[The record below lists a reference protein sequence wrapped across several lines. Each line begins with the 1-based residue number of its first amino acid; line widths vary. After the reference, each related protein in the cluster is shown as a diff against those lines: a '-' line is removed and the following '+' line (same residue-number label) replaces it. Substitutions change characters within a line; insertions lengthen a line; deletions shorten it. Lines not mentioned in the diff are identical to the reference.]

1 MNDTDTETQADAP
14 AGALVQEYHLD
25 APADKVWRALGIA
38 ELRAHWLPGSEHAEA
53 LHQVPQQELRLRLR
67 EAEPPFL
74 ESTVDL
80 QIRPAAG
87 GGTLLRIVH
96 ALTDA
101 RVQPARDAAN
111 DGGFL
116 MYAA

>member
-1 MNDTDTETQADAP
+1 MNKMSNMDTDDA
-14 AGALVQEYHLD
+14 ARELVQEYALD
-25 APADKVWRALGIA
+25 APPEKVWRALSIP
-38 ELRAHWLPGSEHAEA
+38 ELRAQWLPGTEHAEP
-53 LHQVPQQELRLRLR
+53 LQQVPQQELRLRLR

-80 QIRPAAG
+80 QISPAAD

-96 ALTDA
+96 VLTDA
-101 RVQPARDAAN
+101 RLQPAREAAN

-116 MYAA
+116 MYAT

>member
-1 MNDTDTETQADAP
+1 MSHMDTDDAAP
-14 AGALVQEYHLD
+14 ELVQEYALD
-25 APADKVWRALGIA
+25 APPEKVWRALSIP
-38 ELRAHWLPGSEHAEA
+38 ELRAQWLPGTEHAEP
-53 LHQVPQQELRLRLR
+53 LQQVPQQELRLRLR

-80 QIRPAAG
+80 QISPAAD

-96 ALTDA
+96 VLTDA
-101 RVQPARDAAN
+101 RLQPAREAAN

-116 MYAA
+116 MYAT

>member
-1 MNDTDTETQADAP
+1 MNDMDNNDAAP
-14 AGALVQEYHLD
+14 ELVQEYALD
-25 APADKVWRALGIA
+25 APPEKVWRALSIP
-38 ELRAHWLPGSEHAEA
+38 ELRAHWLPGTEHAEP
-53 LHQVPQQELRLRLR
+53 LQQVPQQELRLRLR

-80 QIRPAAG
+80 QISPAAD

-96 ALTDA
+96 VLTDA
-101 RVQPARDAAN
+101 RLQPAREAAN

-116 MYAA
+116 MYAT

>member
-1 MNDTDTETQADAP
+1 M
-14 AGALVQEYHLD
+14 
-25 APADKVWRALGIA
+25 
-38 ELRAHWLPGSEHAEA
+38 S
-53 LHQVPQQELRLRLR
+53 HQVALAAGQRRHLLLEAGRVAQGCAHQQELRLRLR

-80 QIRPAAG
+80 QISPGAD

-96 ALTDA
+96 VLTDA
-101 RVQPARDAAN
+101 RVQPAREAAN

-116 MYAA
+116 MYAT

>member
-1 MNDTDTETQADAP
+1 MNDMDNDDA
-14 AGALVQEYHLD
+14 ACELVQEYALD
-25 APADKVWRALGIA
+25 ASPEKVWRALSIP
-38 ELRAHWLPGSEHAEA
+38 ELRAQWLPGTEHAEP
-53 LHQVPQQELRLRLR
+53 LSLRLR

-80 QIRPAAG
+80 QISPGAD

-96 ALTDA
+96 VLTDA
-101 RVQPARDAAN
+101 RAQTAREAAN

-116 MYAA
+116 MYAT

>member
-1 MNDTDTETQADAP
+1 MNDMDTDDA
-14 AGALVQEYHLD
+14 ACELVQEYALD
-25 APADKVWRALGIA
+25 APPEKVWRALSIP
-38 ELRAHWLPGSEHAEA
+38 ELRAQWLPGTEHAEA
-53 LHQVPQQELRLRLR
+53 LHQEPQRELRLRLR

-80 QIRPAAG
+80 QISPAAD

-101 RVQPARDAAN
+101 RMQPAREAAN

-116 MYAA
+116 MYAT

>member
-1 MNDTDTETQADAP
+1 MRPANWCRSTRWTAP
-14 AGALVQEYHLD
+14 PE
-25 APADKVWRALGIA
+25 KVWRALSIP
-38 ELRAHWLPGSEHAEA
+38 ELRAQWLPGTEHAEP
-53 LHQVPQQELRLRLR
+53 LSEVPQQALSLRLR

-80 QIRPAAG
+80 KISPAAD

-96 ALTDA
+96 VLTDA
-101 RVQPARDAAN
+101 RAQTAREAAN

-116 MYAA
+116 MYAT

>member
-1 MNDTDTETQADAP
+1 MNKMSHMDTDDAAP
-14 AGALVQEYHLD
+14 ELVQEYALD
-25 APADKVWRALGIA
+25 APPEKVWRALSIP
-38 ELRAHWLPGSEHAEA
+38 ELRAQWLPGTEHAEP
-53 LHQVPQQELRLRLR
+53 LLQVPQQELRLRLR

-80 QIRPAAG
+80 QISPAAD

-96 ALTDA
+96 VLTDA
-101 RVQPARDAAN
+101 RVQPAREAAN

-116 MYAA
+116 MYAT

>member
-1 MNDTDTETQADAP
+1 MNKMSDMDTDDA
-14 AGALVQEYHLD
+14 ARELVQEYALD
-25 APADKVWRALGIA
+25 APPEKVWRALSIP
-38 ELRAHWLPGSEHAEA
+38 ELRAQWLPGTEHAEP
-53 LHQVPQQELRLRLR
+53 LRQVPQQELRLRLR

-80 QIRPAAG
+80 QISPGAD

-96 ALTDA
+96 VLTDA
-101 RVQPARDAAN
+101 RVQPAREAAN

-116 MYAA
+116 MYAT

>member
-1 MNDTDTETQADAP
+1 MNKMSNMDTGDAAP
-14 AGALVQEYHLD
+14 ELVQEYALD
-25 APADKVWRALGIA
+25 APPEKVWRALSIP
-38 ELRAHWLPGSEHAEA
+38 ELRAQWLPGTEHAEP
-53 LHQVPQQELRLRLR
+53 LQQVPQQELRLRLR

-80 QIRPAAG
+80 QISPAAD

-96 ALTDA
+96 VLTDA
-101 RVQPARDAAN
+101 RLQPAREAAN

-116 MYAA
+116 MYAT

>member
-1 MNDTDTETQADAP
+1 MNKMSDMDTDDAAP
-14 AGALVQEYHLD
+14 ELVQEYVLD
-25 APADKVWRALGIA
+25 APPEKVWRALSIP
-38 ELRAHWLPGSEHAEA
+38 ELRAQWLPGTEHAEP
-53 LHQVPQQELRLRLR
+53 LQQVPRQELRLRLR

-80 QIRPAAG
+80 QISPAAD

-96 ALTDA
+96 VLTDA
-101 RVQPARDAAN
+101 RVQPAREAAN

-116 MYAA
+116 MYAT

>member
-1 MNDTDTETQADAP
+1 MNKMSDMDTDDA
-14 AGALVQEYHLD
+14 ACELVQEYALD
-25 APADKVWRALGIA
+25 APPEKVWRALSIP
-38 ELRAHWLPGSEHAEA
+38 ELRAQWLPGTEHAEP
-53 LHQVPQQELRLRLR
+53 LQQVPQQELRLRLR

-80 QIRPAAG
+80 QISPAAD

-96 ALTDA
+96 VLTDA
-101 RVQPARDAAN
+101 RLQPAREAAN

-116 MYAA
+116 MYAT

>member
-1 MNDTDTETQADAP
+1 MMVAYRLPANKRPQAH
-14 AGALVQEYHLD
+14 G
-25 APADKVWRALGIA
+25 
-38 ELRAHWLPGSEHAEA
+38 RAHLTCGFAQWLPGTEHAEP
-53 LHQVPQQELRLRLR
+53 LRQVPQQELRLRLR

-80 QIRPAAG
+80 QISPGAD

-96 ALTDA
+96 VLTDA
-101 RVQPARDAAN
+101 RVQPAREAAN

-116 MYAA
+116 MYAT